1 MEKDPEKIID
11 ELLKNKKLNL
21 FRGDDKEFDYS
32 KIPFDIPALDRL
44 TAGGIAKKR
53 LTLIYGPTNVG
64 KSYLASQICANVL
77 NAGGKAAWIDTE
89 LSWDSAW
96 MERCGIDTTKI
107 IVGQPESG
115 EEALEAVRTLLDAS
129 FDVVVLDSI
138 AGLVPHKNLDED
150 FSFNPMAW
158 QARFVNSSLP
168 KILPSLSNGGA
179 LVAINQVRSSI
190 GPVALDNMP
199 GGLAQS
205 FFAHALLQVRR
216 KGWIEDNGSKVGFD
230 MEVRLRKTK
239 IGGENWSSALVPFRV
254 DGGID
259 ILESYIREAI
269 GKKLITQAGPWYTY
283 KEQKYMGLNGIKKIF
298 LDDAA
303 LQEELKVSVT

>member
-1 MEKDPEKIID
+1 METDSEKVI
-11 ELLKNKKLNL
+11 EGLLKDKKLNL
-21 FRGDDKEFDYS
+21 FRGDDSGFEYS
-32 KIPFDIPALDRL
+32 RIPFDIPSLDRL
-44 TAGGIAKKR
+44 TGGGIAKKR

-77 NAGGKAAWIDTE
+77 KSGGQAAWIDTE
-89 LSWDSAW
+89 LSWDVDW
-96 MERCGIDTTKI
+96 MARCGVDTTKI

-115 EEALEAVRTLLDAS
+115 EEAMDTVRTLLDAG
-129 FDVVVLDSI
+129 FDLVVLDSI
-138 AGLVPHKNLDED
+138 AGLVPHKNLEED

-168 KILPSLSNGGA
+168 KVLPSLSNGGA

-216 KGWIEDNGSKVGFD
+216 KGWIEESGTKVGFD

-239 IGGENWSSALVPFRV
+239 IGGENWNSAAVPFRV

-259 ILESYIREAI
+259 ILESYIRESL
-269 GKKLITQAGPWYTY
+269 GRKFITQAGPWYTY
-283 KEQKYMGLNGIKKIF
+283 KDQKYMGLNGLKKIF
-298 LDDAA
+298 LEDAQ
-303 LQEELKVSVT
+303 LLEELKTSVT